1 MTGRTHA
8 LETVA
13 GLAALVRAQAGLVHR
28 SQLRDLGV
36 GRDDIAYHVAA
47 GRWRV
52 VAPRVVAVDNGRLD
66 AEQLHWRAVLNAPA
80 AAWIGGRSALAA
92 LGLSG
97 LPPREVHLLVPRGPV
112 PTPLPGVFVHVTTR
126 PPEEWV
132 ELVADAPSTLSTL
145 STPTVPARRIPVLR
159 RAELLEPTDTRG
171 LPLTTAARAVVDA
184 AAWEPDHRRAAGVV
198 FAALQQRLTTL
209 EQVAAEL
216 DAAGRV
222 RHRAVVRDALGES
235 AAGTDSQA
243 ERDAVRLVRAAGL
256 PEPRR
261 QVVIAGRPRD
271 LVVTLPDGTLLVIEI
286 DGPVHA
292 EPGRLLADRSRD
304 ADVLVEGHLL
314 LHITTYELRHD
325 RPRLLDTL
333 RRIRL
338 AAEARAAA

>member
-1 MTGRTHA
+1 MSGRAHA
-8 LETVA
+8 LDSVP
-13 GLAALVRAQAGLVHR
+13 GLSQLLRAQAGVVHR
-28 SQLRDLGV
+28 RQLRELGV
-36 GRDDIAYHVAA
+36 GPDHVAAQVAA
-47 GRWRV
+47 GRWRA

-66 AEQLHWRAVLNAPA
+66 AEQLHWRAVLNAPG
-80 AAWIGGRSALAA
+80 AAWVGGRSALAA

-97 LPPREVHLLVPRGPV
+97 LPPHEVHLLVPRGPA
-112 PTPLPGVFVHVTTR
+112 PTPLPGVVVHLTTR
-126 PPEEWV
+126 PPADWV
-132 ELVADAPSTLSTL
+132 ELVAHEPSTL
-145 STPTVPARRIPVLR
+145 STPTVPARRVPVLR
-159 RAELLEPTDTRG
+159 RAEMLEPHDTRG

-184 AAWEPDHRRAAGVV
+184 AAWEPNPRRAAGVV
-198 FAALQQRLTTL
+198 FAALQQRLTTVA
-209 EQVAAEL
+209 QVAAEL

-243 ERDAVRLVRAAGL
+243 ERDAVRLVREAGL

-261 QVVIAGRPRD
+261 QVVIAGRRRD

-338 AAEARAAA
+338 AAEVRAVA